1 MRQIAHIIN
10 PVIVDESS
18 DLFFAQPIT
27 FETMK
32 RAKEFAK
39 EHVGV
44 TLFSAQYPKDRSF
57 VPEGLQ
63 VTPDLDRSV
72 LDLGTFNKPRKLPL
86 LKDILD
92 RLYEESGADFL
103 VYSNADIA
111 LMPYFYV
118 SVNSI
123 IDEGYDAFVIN
134 RRTISKRYNNV
145 NQVYL
150 MFAQAGEQHPGYDCF
165 VFKRSLYPS
174 FRLGSACIGANWIG
188 RVLITNLICHSVK
201 FRVFGD
207 LHLTFHVGDDRN
219 WKVPIN
225 SDYDK
230 HNEAELYKILMEYKA
245 KGLFHD
251 RPLVDTFLKY
261 IKDSKSDGQPQN
273 DVERK
278 LGLSLF
284 GAMLKKRIRKIFC
297 QDGN

>member
-10 PVIVDESS
+10 PVIVDKSS

-32 RAKEFAK
+32 RAKEFASG
-39 EHVGV
+39 HIGV
-44 TLFSAQYPKDRSF
+44 TLYSAQYPNDRSF
-57 VPEGLQ
+57 VPEAFQ

-92 RLYEESGADFL
+92 RLYEESVADFL

-111 LMPYFYV
+111 LTPYFYV

-150 MFAQAGEQHPGYDCF
+150 MFAQVGEQHPGYDCF
-165 VFKRSLYPS
+165 VFKRSLYPR
-174 FRLGSACIGANWIG
+174 FQLGTACIGANWIG
-188 RVLITNLICHSVK
+188 RVMITNLICHSVK
-201 FRVFGD
+201 FRVFKD
-207 LHLTFHVGDDRN
+207 LHLTFHIGDDRN
-219 WKVPIN
+219 WKVAIN
-225 SDYDK
+225 KDYDK
-230 HNEAELYKILMEYKA
+230 HNESELHKVLLEYKE
-245 KGLFHD
+245 KGLFQD
-251 RPLVDTFLKY
+251 KPLVESFLQHIERRDAKPKGGAGTPRWRSFLEAKMKKY
-261 IKDSKSDGQPQN
+261 INKM
-273 DVERK
+273 V
-278 LGLSLF
+278 
-284 GAMLKKRIRKIFC
+284 C
-297 QDGN
+297 